1 MVVAGVVAVRARGG
15 EADAG
20 REREDEAAAP
30 GWLWA

>member
-1 MVVAGVVAVRARGG
+1 MVIARVVAVRARGS

-20 REREDEAAAP
+20 RERKDEAAAP